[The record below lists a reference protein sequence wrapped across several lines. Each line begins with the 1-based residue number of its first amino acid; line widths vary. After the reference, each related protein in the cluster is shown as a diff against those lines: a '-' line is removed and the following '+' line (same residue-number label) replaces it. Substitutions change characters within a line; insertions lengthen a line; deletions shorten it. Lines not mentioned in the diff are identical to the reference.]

1 MATPAIMRNQTAIT
15 EFILLGFGDLPELQ
29 PLLFLLF
36 LVIYVLTIAGNIL
49 IVVLNITLI
58 LAYPL
63 LHTPMYFFL
72 SNLSFLEICYTSVT
86 TPKMLVNLL
95 VELRTI
101 SYSGCIAQMCFF
113 SLLGTAE
120 CLLLAAMAYDRFMA
134 ICHPLCYVFAMNR
147 RVCGC
152 LVAGSWLGGVAVALI
167 QTALIAKVPFCG
179 SNAIDHFFCDI
190 VPLIQLACGDTSVNW
205 TELLAVA
212 TFVVIIP
219 FGMILVSYICI
230 ISTILRMPSA
240 EGRGKAFST
249 CSSHLMGVF
258 LFYGTCCMMYLS
270 PTSSNSLG
278 IDKLFALLYTMVTPM
293 LNPIIYCLRNKEV
306 KGALRNFLGRTK
318 CAPQL

>member
-1 MATPAIMRNQTAIT
+1 MT
-15 EFILLGFGDLPELQ
+15 EFILQGFSDLQTLPGI
-29 PLLFLLF
+29 LLFVVV
-36 LVIYVLTIAGNIL
+36 LVMYTVTMMGNS
-49 IVVLNITLI
+49 LNITLI